1 MISRLLLVFLMVL
14 LAATPAAAAT
24 YTAVANRDSHLR
36 QDSSGS
42 NFGTLSELEIRASSG
57 DNRRPVIGF
66 SLPTIPAGEVIT
78 SATLQLYVTTGTAAG
93 TVNIHRITDSWTEG
107 GVTWSNTSAD
117 FNPTAEDSV
126 AVNALGTASFD
137 ITTLVRGW
145 RDGTITNHGI
155 MAITN
160 TANGRFASSENGT
173 ASRRPLLTITTVQGP
188 VLTVVKS
195 ATVFSDS
202 FNGTTNP
209 KAIPGA
215 AMTYTVSVSNS
226 ANGSATS
233 GSTVVTDAVPAN
245 MEMFVGNIGGPGS
258 GPVSFTNGTP
268 SSGLTYTFTNLASAT
283 DSLSFSN
290 DGAAT
295 YAYTPTPDA
304 NGFDAA
310 VTHFR
315 VNPGGSFAAKG
326 PGPATPGFTMQL
338 RMRVK

>member
-1 MISRLLLVFLMVL
+1 MIARLGFLLWLWL
-14 LAATPAAAAT
+14 GAAVAQAAT
-24 YTAVANRDSHLR
+24 YTAVADRDSHLR
-36 QDSSGS
+36 QDTSGT
-42 NFGTLSELEIRASSG
+42 NYGTLTELDIRASSG

-66 SLPTIPAGEVIT
+66 TLPAIPASEVIT
-78 SATLQLYVTTGTAAG
+78 SATIQLYVTTGTAAG
-93 TVNIHRITDSWTEG
+93 TVNLHRITDSWTEG
-107 GVTWSNTSAD
+107 GVTWTNTSAD
-117 FNPTAEDSV
+117 FSPTVEDSV
-126 AVNALGTASFD
+126 AVNALGAVSFD
-137 ITTLVRGW
+137 VTALVRGW

-160 TANGRFASSENGT
+160 AANGRFASRENGT

-188 VLTVVKS
+188 VLMVVKS
-195 ATVFSDS
+195 ATVFSDP

-233 GSTVVTDAVPAN
+233 GSTVITDAVPAT
-245 MEMFVGNIGGPGS
+245 MEMFVGNIGGAGS

-268 SSGLTYTFTNLASAT
+268 SSGLTYTYTSLASTT

-290 DGAAT
+290 NGGTT
-295 YAYTPTPDA
+295 YTYTPVPDA
-304 NGFDAA
+304 NGYDAN
-310 VTHFR
+310 VTNFR
-315 VNPGGSFAAKG
+315 VNPAGSFAAKTG
-326 PGPATPGFTMQL
+326 ASDPGFTMQL